1 MDKPPT
7 TLLQRIQF
15 IGPSIIVT
23 GSVVG
28 TGAIVLAPLL
38 GAATGFTLLWWLLLS
53 LWSKPLIQAEISRY
67 VIATNQTFLEAFSDM
82 PGPKTN
88 IRGKQASWLVWF
100 MFIGVIPSIAG
111 MGGLA
116 GAVAEAGHAMIP
128 SLSVEAWVVTACFVT
143 WFILYLGSYQSL
155 EKILLAMVFFF
166 SVVTLVIAI
175 AMQSTSYAFTSEQI
189 IGGLSFSFPFE
200 HTALALAVF
209 GFTGISFG
217 EIMAYTYWCLEKGYA
232 KPGGDVSEKKAWIKI
247 MQTDVWATVFFV
259 TLGTLPF
266 FLLGAAVLNTLG
278 LYPPPEGETLD
289 IIQLLLNNFTK
300 ILGSWAKWLFIPLA
314 FFVLFSTLLSG
325 TAAFTRTISDYLISM
340 GLVIEQEDTR
350 SNLIKIIA
358 FVIPMFSAI
367 AYFLLPNPITLI
379 LIAGIWAALGL
390 PIINFGALFLTNRL
404 RKDLQPQLL
413 TKIILFLTLM
423 LQLGIAA
430 LFIYT
435 QS

>member
-1 MDKPPT
+1 
-7 TLLQRIQF
+7 
-15 IGPSIIVT
+15 
-23 GSVVG
+23 
-28 TGAIVLAPLL
+28 
-38 GAATGFTLLWWLLLS
+38 
-53 LWSKPLIQAEISRY
+53 
-67 VIATNQTFLEAFSDM
+67 
-82 PGPKTN
+82 
-88 IRGKQASWLVWF
+88 
-100 MFIGVIPSIAG
+100 

-116 GAVAEAGHAMIP
+116 GAVADAGHAMIP

-340 GLVIEQEDTR
+340 GLVIEQENTR
-350 SNLIKIIA
+350 SKLIKIIA

-390 PIINFGALFLTNRL
+390 PIINFGALFLSNRL
-404 RKDLQPQLL
+404 RKDLQPKLL

>member
-266 FLLGAAVLNTLG
+266 FLLG
-278 LYPPPEGETLD
+278 
-289 IIQLLLNNFTK
+289 
-300 ILGSWAKWLFIPLA
+300 
-314 FFVLFSTLLSG
+314 
-325 TAAFTRTISDYLISM
+325 
-340 GLVIEQEDTR
+340 
-350 SNLIKIIA
+350 
-358 FVIPMFSAI
+358 
-367 AYFLLPNPITLI
+367 
-379 LIAGIWAALGL
+379 
-390 PIINFGALFLTNRL
+390 
-404 RKDLQPQLL
+404 
-413 TKIILFLTLM
+413 
-423 LQLGIAA
+423 
-430 LFIYT
+430 
-435 QS
+435 